1 MDLEFEADVRLWV
14 QRKRQQRDEA
24 VSSDLSAERGTS
36 ATKIVTLD
44 KNSDGNVSSSS
55 RRSPHAVNKELPV
68 RAPAAVRA
76 AKLADASDELETEGT
91 STMPLCWADPWDE
104 ERKAAAVKMI
114 KQQGEYLTPFWQDKY
129 KAEAGKYWHLFYK
142 RNTDNFYKDRHYL
155 RMEFPELLLKHD
167 ASVTVEN
174 RLQLLEVGCGVGN
187 AVVPL
192 LDINP
197 NLYVNAI
204 DFARSAIE
212 ILRQHK
218 AVAKYPGRLIA
229 NVCNVIA
236 DPLPLPSDVFGQL
249 DMVLCMFV
257 ISAISPEHQLGAFRK
272 LATELKPG
280 GKLLFRDYGRYD
292 EAQLRF
298 KKGSKVQENLYVR
311 NDGTLAFYFELNEL
325 TALCKQAGLKPV
337 EDRCG
342 YIRIAQANRQQ
353 GVSRHRVFVQA
364 VFEKE

>member
-1 MDLEFEADVRLWV
+1 MSGA
-14 QRKRQQRDEA
+14 
-24 VSSDLSAERGTS
+24 
-36 ATKIVTLD
+36 
-44 KNSDGNVSSSS
+44 
-55 RRSPHAVNKELPV
+55 ELPV
-68 RAPAAVRA
+68 RAPAAVEGVAYRA
-76 AKLADASDELETEGT
+76 SRAQASEGGETATEVATGEEREHT
-91 STMPLCWADPWDE
+91 STMPLCRADPWDE
-104 ERKAAAVKMI
+104 ERKAAALDMI
-114 KQQGEYLTPFWQDKY
+114 EKQGQDLAPFWQDKY
-129 KAEAGKYWHLFYK
+129 KAEAAKFWHQFYK

-155 RMEFPELLLKHD
+155 HLEFPELLQKQD
-167 ASVTVEN
+167 SSICAEN
-174 RLQLLEVGCGVGN
+174 RVQLLEVGCGVGN

-218 AVAKYPGRLIA
+218 AVTQFPGRLLA

-236 DPLPLPSDVFGQL
+236 DTLPLPSAVFGQL

-257 ISAISPEHQLGAFRK
+257 ISAISPEHQLGAFQK
-272 LATELKPG
+272 LAAEIKPG

-311 NDGTLAFYFELNEL
+311 NDGTLAFYFELGEL
-325 TALCKQAGLKPV
+325 TALCKQCGLKPV

-353 GVSRHRVFVQA
+353 GVSRHRVFVQG